1 MLESI
6 SMELLVIS
14 ICACLALRILFDY
27 CLMGE
32 AEMFAIVFEKLNAEP
47 AWQKIL
53 DKVKVS
59 ALGAEI
65 HASLHAPGW

>member
-1 MLESI
+1 
-6 SMELLVIS
+6 
-14 ICACLALRILFDY
+14 
-27 CLMGE
+27 
-32 AEMFAIVFEKLNAEP
+32 MFAIVFEKLNAEP

-65 HASLHAPGW
+65 DASLHAPGW